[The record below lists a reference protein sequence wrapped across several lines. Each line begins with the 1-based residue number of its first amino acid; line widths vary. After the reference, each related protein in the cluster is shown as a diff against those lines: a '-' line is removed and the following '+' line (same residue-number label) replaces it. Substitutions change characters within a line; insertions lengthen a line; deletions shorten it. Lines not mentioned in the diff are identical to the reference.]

1 MTIEEKVNKAERV
14 LAYYPRPY
22 EYYFAI
28 VEYYCRQGKPLK
40 VLEYYNYGEEL
51 KTGDLLKCWTN
62 VTSTNFSIVEDG
74 FKTED
79 EAKQRMNKLR
89 ILRKEGK

>member
-1 MTIEEKVNKAERV
+1 MTIEEKINKAERV
-14 LAYYPRPY
+14 LVYYPRPY
-22 EYYFAI
+22 EYRYAI

-51 KTGDLLKCWTN
+51 KTGDLLKCWTH
-62 VTSTNFSIVEDG
+62 VASTNFSIVEDD

-79 EAKQRMNKLR
+79 EAKQRMKELKE
-89 ILRKEGK
+89 LRK

>member
-1 MTIEEKVNKAERV
+1 MTIEEKINKAERV

-22 EYYFAI
+22 EYRYAI

-51 KTGDLLKCWTN
+51 KTGDLLKCWTH
-62 VTSTNFSIVEDG
+62 VASTNFSIVEDD
-74 FKTED
+74 FKTEE
-79 EAKQRMNKLR
+79 EAKQRMKELKE
-89 ILRKEGK
+89 LRK

>member
-51 KTGDLLKCWTN
+51 KTGELLKCWTWA
-62 VTSTNFSIVEDG
+62 SSMNFSIVEEG
-74 FKTED
+74 FKTEE
-79 EAKQRMNKLR
+79 EAKQRMKELKELR
-89 ILRKEGK
+89 R